1 MRMTEE
7 WDVKTIRGPDSWMF
21 IYMVLGFALSI
32 EGTILQMIPFQF
44 PYNLFLYVA
53 LMAGTFWL
61 FNCNAWF
68 HGKLIGIKGRY
79 ENKAVKL
86 GLSNGTVQFTLNILD
101 IKRERLWEFFQQ
113 SSSLAK

>member
-21 IYMVLGFALSI
+21 IDMVLGFALSI

-61 FNCNAWF
+61 FICAM
-68 HGKLIGIKGRY
+68 HGSM
-79 ENKAVKL
+79 EN
-86 GLSNGTVQFTLNILD
+86 
-101 IKRERLWEFFQQ
+101 
-113 SSSLAK
+113 